1 MLQPEGGMIEYKI
14 EPKTPDAVCELC
26 QQQID
31 GVCRAMSL
39 PHTKEEEARR
49 SGPYGMECDDPH
61 LKEIRT
67 REFGVLYHT
76 K

>member
-1 MLQPEGGMIEYKI
+1 MIKYKI
-14 EPKTPDAVCELC
+14 EPTTPDDVCELC

-39 PHTKEEEARR
+39 PHTKEEEIKR
-49 SGPYGMECDDPH
+49 SGPYGMECDDSP

>member
-1 MLQPEGGMIEYKI
+1 MKIKYKI
-14 EPKTPDAVCELC
+14 EPETPDAVCELC
-26 QQQID
+26 QQQVD

-39 PHTKEEEARR
+39 PHTKEEEIKR
-49 SGPYGMECDDPH
+49 SGSYGMECDDSP

-67 REFGVLYHT
+67 KKFGTLYYT

>member
-1 MLQPEGGMIEYKI
+1 MIEYKV
-14 EPKTPDAVCELC
+14 ESTTPDDVCELC

-39 PHTKEEEARR
+39 PHTKEEEIKR
-49 SGPYGMECDDPH
+49 SGSYGMECDDSH
-61 LKEIRT
+61 LKGIRT
-67 REFGVLYHT
+67 KKFGILYHT

>member
-1 MLQPEGGMIEYKI
+1 MKIKHKI
-14 EPKTPDAVCELC
+14 ESETPDDVCELC

-39 PHTKEEEARR
+39 PHTKEEEIKR
-49 SGPYGMECDDPH
+49 SGPYGMECDDSP

-67 REFGVLYHT
+67 KKFGILYHT

>member
-1 MLQPEGGMIEYKI
+1 MKI
-14 EPKTPDAVCELC
+14 EHKIEHETPDDVCKLC

-39 PHTKEEEARR
+39 PHTKEEEIKR
-49 SGPYGMECDDPH
+49 SGLYGMECDNSY

-67 REFGVLYHT
+67 KEFGILYYT